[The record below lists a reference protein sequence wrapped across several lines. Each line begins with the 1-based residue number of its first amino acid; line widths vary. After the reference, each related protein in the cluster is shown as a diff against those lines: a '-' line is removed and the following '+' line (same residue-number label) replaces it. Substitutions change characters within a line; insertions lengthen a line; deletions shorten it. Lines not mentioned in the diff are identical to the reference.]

1 MSDRLYFSVPD
12 ECDNMLAQRFLRD
25 KCGLSA
31 RIITRLKREKDGIL
45 MDGKILR
52 TIDCVQSG
60 KTVSIAI
67 PDEKCEIEPTKGT
80 LDIRYEDEHFLVVNK
95 PHSMPVHPVKQHQSD
110 TLANIVSYYCSQNGK
125 PFVFRAINRLDK
137 DTSGLVLITKNR
149 FTANAVKNKTH
160 KVYYAL
166 CEGEINIEGVVDK
179 PMDLRDDSKM
189 VRIVRDD
196 GMKAVTHYKPLVATK
211 DIYVTLGSP
220 WVPTDI
226 IDDFIEHLLGDWRR
240 YWYSIDNE
248 EDFNTKHDELTGT
261 WEIPF
266 KSRYNHDVKVTR
278 TYGTDRINA
287 LYILERTLNMKSVAV
302 TDEVVC
308 KTNSSGKKRVI
319 NRSETILA
327 IEKQNKMI
335 KMFQKWIWEDERRK
349 ERLEMIFENNF
360 SCVRKRIF
368 DGSFLRFPEIVP
380 CIKAHF

>member
-137 DTSGLVLITKNR
+137 DTSGLVLIAKNR

-166 CEGEINIEGVVDK
+166 CEGEINTEGVVSQWICVMIPKWCELSVMTEWKQLRITNRLLQQKILHCLNCGLK
-179 PMDLRDDSKM
+179 P
-189 VRIVRDD
+189 
-196 GMKAVTHYKPLVATK
+196 A
-211 DIYVTLGSP
+211 
-220 WVPTDI
+220 
-226 IDDFIEHLLGDWRR
+226 EHIKFG
-240 YWYSIDNE
+240 
-248 EDFNTKHDELTGT
+248 
-261 WEIPF
+261 
-266 KSRYNHDVKVTR
+266 
-278 TYGTDRINA
+278 
-287 LYILERTLNMKSVAV
+287 
-302 TDEVVC
+302 
-308 KTNSSGKKRVI
+308 VI
-319 NRSETILA
+319 WLI
-327 IEKQNKMI
+327 
-335 KMFQKWIWEDERRK
+335 
-349 ERLEMIFENNF
+349 
-360 SCVRKRIF
+360 
-368 DGSFLRFPEIVP
+368 
-380 CIKAHF
+380 

>member
-137 DTSGLVLITKNR
+137 DTSGLVLIAKNR

-166 CEGEINIEGVVDK
+166 CEVILALTASRHLK
-179 PMDLRDDSKM
+179 KK
-189 VRIVRDD
+189 VRD
-196 GMKAVTHYKPLVATK
+196 KYPCNSFAEFQRNAC
-211 DIYVTLGSP
+211 
-220 WVPTDI
+220 
-226 IDDFIEHLLGDWRR
+226 R
-240 YWYSIDNE
+240 YCLSD
-248 EDFNTKHDELTGT
+248 
-261 WEIPF
+261 
-266 KSRYNHDVKVTR
+266 S
-278 TYGTDRINA
+278 
-287 LYILERTLNMKSVAV
+287 
-302 TDEVVC
+302 
-308 KTNSSGKKRVI
+308 
-319 NRSETILA
+319 
-327 IEKQNKMI
+327 NKY
-335 KMFQKWIWEDERRK
+335 
-349 ERLEMIFENNF
+349 LH
-360 SCVRKRIF
+360 
-368 DGSFLRFPEIVP
+368 P
-380 CIKAHF
+380 CICLPNPRERHCCELQGANRDCPCLNLQLPDSASYRDRFA

>member
-1 MSDRLYFSVPD
+1 MSDRLYFPVPD

-137 DTSGLVLITKNR
+137 DTSGLVLIAKNR

-166 CEGEINIEGVVDK
+166 CEGEITHQIRCHMAYLGHPLMGDDLYGGKLDK
-179 PMDLRDDSKM
+179 ISRQALHCARLEFYHPIKNEY
-189 VRIVRDD
+189 IT
-196 GMKAVTHYKPLVATK
+196 VTA
-211 DIYVTLGSP
+211 
-220 WVPTDI
+220 
-226 IDDFIEHLLGDWRR
+226 
-240 YWYSIDNE
+240 
-248 EDFNTKHDELTGT
+248 
-261 WEIPF
+261 EIPEDMQ
-266 KSRYNHDVKVTR
+266 S
-278 TYGTDRINA
+278 
-287 LYILERTLNMKSVAV
+287 
-302 TDEVVC
+302 
-308 KTNSSGKKRVI
+308 VI
-319 NRSETILA
+319 N
-327 IEKQNKMI
+327 KK
-335 KMFQKWIWEDERRK
+335 ED
-349 ERLEMIFENNF
+349 
-360 SCVRKRIF
+360 
-368 DGSFLRFPEIVP
+368 
-380 CIKAHF
+380 